1 MYTPLRHAGSIFFK
15 TRPIH
20 LTLFLTRKCNA
31 NCPYCFYLKSADNQE
46 SVGPELSLDEIRKI
60 SSSLG
65 SLLWLAFSGGEIF
78 LRKDLVE
85 ISKAFY
91 EANKPAIMLFPTNGM
106 LPELI
111 RDRTRQ
117 ILEHCRKSVIVV
129 KLSLD
134 GIGDDHDV
142 IRNTRHNY
150 EKTMQT
156 CQLLKEFLDEFPNF
170 ELGVNT
176 VLNTRNQDKME
187 EIIDFVNSLGGA
199 ITHTISMVRGN
210 LQDTSYKQVD
220 PEKYLHAAELLETHL
235 RDRTSNTHRFGGAR
249 LKAAQDILQRNMI
262 HQTLVSRKKPIP
274 CYAGKLNLVLTES
287 GDVYPCEILPQSFGN
302 VRDYDYDIMQVA
314 RSEKARGIINSISV
328 SNPHCQACTH
338 ECNYITNILFNP
350 AMYPSLLREYIRL

>member
-20 LTLFLTRKCNA
+20 LTFFLTRKCNA
-31 NCPYCFYLKSADNQE
+31 NCPYCFYLMSADNHE
-46 SVGPELSLDEIRKI
+46 SVAPELSLDEIRKI

-65 SLLWLAFSGGEIF
+65 NLLWLAFSGGEIF
-78 LRKDLVE
+78 LRKELVE
-85 ISKAFY
+85 ISKVFY
-91 EANKPAIMLFPTNGM
+91 EANKPAIMLLPTNGM

-111 RDRTRQ
+111 QDRTRQ

-142 IRNTRHNY
+142 IRNTRNNFD
-150 EKTMQT
+150 KTMQT
-156 CQLLKEFLDEFPNF
+156 FHLLKEFLDVFPNF
-170 ELGVNT
+170 ELGFNT
-176 VLNTRNQDKME
+176 VLNSRNQDTME
-187 EIIDFVNSLGGA
+187 ETIDYVNSLGSA

-210 LQDTSYKQVD
+210 LQETGYKQVD
-220 PEKYLHAAELLETHL
+220 PAKYLHAAELLESHL
-235 RDRTSNTHRFGGAR
+235 KNRSSSIHRFGGAR

-262 HQTLVSRKKPIP
+262 HQTLVGQKKHIP

-302 VRDYDYDIMQVA
+302 VRDYDYDLMQVT
-314 RSEKARGIINSISV
+314 RSEQAREIINSISG
-328 SNPHCQACTH
+328 SNPHCQTCTH

-350 AMYPSLLREYIRL
+350 AMYPSLSREYIRL